1 MELDK
6 ELPICKVIK
15 DFIENDD
22 ETQELVV
29 NFYVKDGTF
38 SEQNFKNF
46 TNVFRSL
53 DYKETIEK
61 ECLEATSEN
70 ITMTISG
77 IANIIQYCASNIYNK
92 NKTKWQKKITATS
105 ESIEDLFD
113 YDMDIAIKNNQ
124 NSTEIEEWET
134 KKKSFKMTKEFK
146 YTRKNVSYIA
156 CIYKTS
162 NELFYSLKE
171 SKILKSI
178 QIYGFKMTYTKGEKT
193 KITENDILQ
202 YIVHGL
208 QALTL
213 SNKLLTKPQ
222 QNVILKDYHD
232 LVKDHIEVRKY
243 GDTEPSIPLI
253 TPKPITLER
262 INMLDP
268 EKYGAVSIL
277 SSYTVTEKADGERIL
292 LYVNSVGKAYLI
304 NNTYK
309 IEDTGLTVSQAGYNS
324 IIDGEYIMCNSRID
338 NVKKNLFAAFDIYF
352 VGSKIITDFPLIGT
366 KESDNS
372 RYKSLLNFAKLVKEN
387 KDSIEFI
394 VKKHRYSDNILKDS
408 DDILSNKHQ
417 FPYEVDGLI
426 FTPAKLALYSYYT
439 NRTAQITDNVKWD
452 RVFKWKPD
460 DQNTIDF
467 LVTFKQNNVKK
478 NNENYKIC
486 NLYVAYNM
494 SQNRDIDITL
504 GLKLRYDNKFFQN
517 DNKKRKA
524 YIRSLFNPTDFYEYG
539 VDNAAIKVNSRGEIR
554 AENNDLIETESI
566 VEFRYIND
574 KTIPVNERWKAIR
587 VREDKTRLLRSKRIQ
602 STGSNGL
609 SIVSKTANDHSVAQN
624 IWRSIHNPVTDA
636 MIRGKEPV
644 FGSEAFDTSSGK
656 LLESDDSYYSREIP
670 RNHLFSGSMIF
681 FHNHG
686 VKKAL
691 YEMPQKRKTLLDL
704 ACGEGSDMGRWIS
717 SGYDFVFGIDF
728 DRKGIYNPR
737 SGIYNRMIAMKKKNY
752 RTNKNEG
759 INERLPDMAF
769 AVGDCSLNI
778 KNGDA
783 ASKMKIPDKDS
794 ERLMKMVLNPGR
806 SNEIH
811 LRNIVGKGANGFNA
825 ISCMFAVH
833 YFFRSEETLD
843 GFFKNVSDNIA
854 KDGMFFC
861 TFMNGDLVQ
870 QAIENNG
877 GDLIEGRKNE
887 SENDKGVPVW
897 AIIRRYDKGNESV
910 YGKQIDVF
918 IENTQKL
925 ITEYLVST
933 NLLIEK
939 AQQFGLKLHKTERF
953 EETFNKLKKE
963 IPDSSS
969 EYTKL
974 HEEIINLDQDD
985 ILKKFS
991 FFNQWMVFT
1000 RI

>member
-6 ELPICKVIK
+6 ELPICNIIK
-15 DFIENDD
+15 TFIENDD
-22 ETQELVV
+22 EKQELVV

-53 DYKETIEK
+53 DYIETVEK
-61 ECLEATSEN
+61 ECLQATSEN
-70 ITMTISG
+70 ITMSIYG
-77 IANIIQYCASNIYNK
+77 IANIIQYCASNTYNK
-92 NKTKWQKKITATS
+92 NKTKWQKKTTS
-105 ESIEDLFD
+105 TNENIEDLFD
-113 YDMDIAIKNNQ
+113 HDMTISIENNQ
-124 NSTEIEEWET
+124 NAAEIDEWET
-134 KKKSFKMTKEFK
+134 KKKQFIMTKEFK
-146 YTRKNVSYIA
+146 YTKNNVSYVA
-156 CIYKTS
+156 SIYKTS
-162 NELFYSLKE
+162 NDLFYSLKQ
-171 SKILKSI
+171 SKVLKSV
-178 QIYGFKMTYTKGEKT
+178 QVYGFKMIYTKEDIKT
-193 KITENDILQ
+193 KITDNNIIQ
-202 YIVHGL
+202 HIVHGL
-208 QALTL
+208 QAIVMSSMLL
-213 SNKLLTKPQ
+213 SKPQ
-222 QNVILKDYHD
+222 QKVILTDYYD
-232 LVKDHIEVRKY
+232 LVKNHIEVRKY
-243 GDTEPSIPLI
+243 GNIEPGIPLI

-268 EKYGAVSIL
+268 SKYGAVSIL

-292 LYVNSVGKAYLI
+292 LYVNSVGRAYTI

-324 IIDGEYIMCNSRID
+324 IIDGEYIMCNNRID

-352 VGSKIITDFPLIGT
+352 IGGKNITEYPLIGN

-372 RYKSLLNFAKLVKEN
+372 RYKSLTNFAKLVKEN

-394 VKKHRYSDNILKDS
+394 VKKHRYSDDILKDS

-439 NRTAQITDNVKWD
+439 NKTAKITDNVKWD

-467 LVTFKQNNVKK
+467 LVTFKQNNLKK
-478 NNENYKIC
+478 DNQNFKVC
-486 NLYVAYNM
+486 NLYVGYNM

-504 GLKLRYDNKFFQN
+504 GLKLRYDNKFYQN
-517 DNKKRKA
+517 DNKKRKT
-524 YIRSLFNPTDFYEYG
+524 YIRSLFNPSDFYEYG
-539 VDNAAIKVNSRGEIR
+539 IDNAIIKINSRGEVR

-574 KTIPVNERWKAIR
+574 KSIPVKERWKPIR
-587 VREDKTRLLRSKRIQ
+587 VREDKTRLLRSNKQ
-602 STGSNGL
+602 PGNSMA
-609 SIVSKTANDHSVAQN
+609 IVSKTANDHSVAQN

-644 FGSEAFDTSSGK
+644 FGSDAFDSSNSK
-656 LLESDDSYYSREIP
+656 LLDSDDSYYSREIP
-670 RNHLFSGSMIF
+670 RNHLFSGAMIF

-686 VKKAL
+686 IKKAL
-691 YEMPQKRKTLLDL
+691 YDMPKKKKTLLEL
-704 ACGEGSDMGRWIS
+704 ACGEGSDMNRWIS
-717 SGYDFVFGIDF
+717 SGYDFILGIDY
-728 DRKGIYNPR
+728 DRNGIYNPR
-737 SGIYNRMIAMKKKNY
+737 SGIYNRMIMKKKENY
-752 RTNKNEG
+752 RNNKNEG
-759 INERLPDMAF
+759 IRERLPDMAF
-769 AVGDCSLNI
+769 AVGDCSFNI
-778 KNGDA
+778 KNGEA
-783 ASKMKIPDKDS
+783 AAKMPNPDKDS
-794 ERLMKMVLNPGR
+794 ERLLKMVLNPGR

-811 LRNIVGKGANGFNA
+811 LKDIIGKGANGFNA
-825 ISCMFAVH
+825 IACMFAIH
-833 YFFRSEETLD
+833 YFFKSEETLD

-870 QAIENNG
+870 QAIANHD
-877 GDLIEGRKNE
+877 GDMIEGRKNE
-887 SENDKGVPVW
+887 TDNDKGVPIW
-897 AIIRRYDKGNESV
+897 AIIRRYDRDNESV
-910 YGKQIDVF
+910 YGKKIDVF

-933 NLLIEK
+933 NTLIQK
-939 AQQFGLKLHKTERF
+939 AEQFGLKLHKTERF

-963 IPDSSS
+963 VPDSSS

-974 HEEIINLDQDD
+974 HEEILKLDQDD
-985 ILKKFS
+985 VLKKFS
-991 FFNQWMVFT
+991 FLNQWMIFT
-1000 RI
+1000 RM